1 LETAENRRNRWKSE
15 DRDMLTSILNSQ
27 SGSFLSSQE
36 DENEDLKIE
45 DGIRETKVHIDNRY

>member
-1 LETAENRRNRWKSE
+1 
-15 DRDMLTSILNSQ
+15 MLTSILNSQ